1 MTNEPVIMLRWAL
14 GEAGLPGIL
23 DQAPQRAVR
32 LRMDST
38 AAAAL
43 ANLLEADPR
52 TLAADLRTIHRIRVR
67 TIEETSGAITVVLAD
82 AQGLRLAELITSRAA
97 NAAS

>member
-1 MTNEPVIMLRWAL
+1 
-14 GEAGLPGIL
+14 
-23 DQAPQRAVR
+23 
-32 LRMDST
+32 MDST

-52 TLAADLRTIHRIRVR
+52 TLATDLRTIHRIRVR
-67 TIEETSGAITVVLAD
+67 TVEETPGAVTVVLAD